1 MTKRKIA
8 AILLLFVFLFPLVL
22 TACGG
27 GEAATP
33 SPTPTA
39 ASSPAPTPTPEPT
52 PAPDPVR
59 ALLDQLT
66 LEQKVGQLLVAGFE
80 GVQPGEDALR
90 AIQEYQV
97 GGLILYD
104 RNVES
109 TEQLAELT
117 NALKALNGE
126 HIPLFLS
133 MDEEGGRVSRM
144 PPEITDLPSALTF
157 GDVEGEELRL
167 NACYGLGGTL
177 AGLCKAFGISLNYAP
192 VLDVWSNPDNTVIG
206 SRAFGTDAMGVAAAA
221 PQTAYGMMDA
231 GVIPVVKHFPG
242 HGDTA
247 VDSHLGLPVVD
258 KAPEELEALELLP
271 FREAVSPERYYGTY
285 EAGKG
290 SVPAVMVGHILMTAF
305 DDERP
310 ATLSP
315 AVVTGL
321 LRGTLGFDGLICT
334 DDLTMAAIAD
344 TYGMGEAAVLALE
357 AGCDLLLV
365 CHGAGN
371 LTAAREGLLAA
382 VESGRISQE
391 RLDESVYRILSLKLE
406 YAVTN
411 DPVPQPDAAEL
422 NQTVDQLLE
431 LLP

>member
-1 MTKRKIA
+1 MTKRKIT

-33 SPTPTA
+33 SPTPTVT
-39 ASSPAPTPTPEPT
+39 STPAPTPTPEPT

-157 GDVEGEELRL
+157 GDVESEELRL

-206 SRAFGTDAMGVAAAA
+206 SRAFGTDAMRVAAAA

-305 DDERP
+305 DDEHP
-310 ATLSP
+310 ATLSQ

-321 LRGTLGFDGLICT
+321 LRGTLGFDGLVCT

-344 TYGMGEAAVLALE
+344 TYGMGEASVLALE

-371 LTAAREGLLAA
+371 LTAARDGLLAA

-406 YAVTN
+406 YNVTN

>member
-1 MTKRKIA
+1 MTRRKIA

-33 SPTPTA
+33 SPTPTVT
-39 ASSPAPTPTPEPT
+39 STPAPTPTPEPT

-206 SRAFGTDAMGVAAAA
+206 SRAFGTDAMG
-221 PQTAYGMMDA
+221 
-231 GVIPVVKHFPG
+231 
-242 HGDTA
+242 
-247 VDSHLGLPVVD
+247 
-258 KAPEELEALELLP
+258 
-271 FREAVSPERYYGTY
+271 
-285 EAGKG
+285 
-290 SVPAVMVGHILMTAF
+290 
-305 DDERP
+305 
-310 ATLSP
+310 
-315 AVVTGL
+315 
-321 LRGTLGFDGLICT
+321 
-334 DDLTMAAIAD
+334 
-344 TYGMGEAAVLALE
+344 EAAVLALE

-382 VESGRISQE
+382 VESGRISQK